1 VAPLREPSRW
11 PLAVIQAGAV
21 LFIFALVLSV
31 LLDPAVWLL
40 HGLQALIYVA
50 VIVLARR
57 DSAWG
62 FGAGFTVAVL
72 WNSANLFATGFIAAG
87 VDALWAWLRT
97 GHLAR
102 PVLLLILVGAA
113 GHFLMILGCL
123 VAFLRGNPK
132 LRRWAE
138 FVGGAALLV
147 VALVLISPLRHH
159 QLPLPLDIA
168 GRYDAGSRRP
178 SLAEGAAAGRAATC
192 RIASWPRYWTAMA
205 GRGPL
210 FPASGL
216 ATATRPADDRGG
228 AGYDAAPTSMT
239 M

>member
-1 VAPLREPSRW
+1 MAPLRGPSGW
-11 PLAVIQAGAV
+11 PLAAIQVGAV
-21 LFIFALVLSV
+21 LFIVALVLSV
-31 LLDPAVWLL
+31 VFDPTVGVL
-40 HGLQALIYVA
+40 HSLQALIYVA

-57 DSAWG
+57 NTAWG

-87 VDALWAWLRT
+87 VDALWASLRT

-102 PVLLLILVGAA
+102 PVLLLILVGAG

-123 VAFLRGNPK
+123 VCFLRGKPK

-138 FVGGAALLV
+138 FFGGAALAV
-147 VALVLISPLRHH
+147 FALVLLSPLRHH

-178 SLAEGAAAGRAATC
+178 SLAYGVVSAETAPRAGRAASC
-192 RIASWPRYWTAMA
+192 RA
-205 GRGPL
+205 
-210 FPASGL
+210 
-216 ATATRPADDRGG
+216 RPPPVPVLLG
-228 AGYDAAPTSMT
+228 ALRPTVT
-239 M
+239 PW